1 MTEAQNTLSK
11 LKELLRMEKDEDY
24 AQYQRKMLNTSVDE
38 RRQKG
43 VTWYPVQLVNRFIST
58 GERYTLELDRTSHL
72 EQNHA
77 FQVGAIASVFSG
89 HGEDADALSGVISY
103 VRRDKMRVVL
113 NSDDV
118 PDWLR
123 DGKLGVNLLFDEG
136 GYREMQKALKEVHSA
151 DTGRLADLREILYGA
166 KQASFKKGFDFQ
178 SVNLNEGQNRA
189 LSQIFNAKDVAIIHG
204 PPGTGKT
211 TTLVNAIKEVVKTE
225 KQVLVCAQSNAAV
238 DLMVEKLDGLGIEVL
253 RIGHPA
259 RLTPEV
265 IENSLDVKISK
276 HPFFKELREIRKRS
290 DEYRKKGLK
299 YKRNFGH
306 EERMQRKMVMHEAK
320 MLKGD
325 ADRIESQITEDL
337 VDRTQVIACTLVG
350 STHRL
355 LQDRTFRSVFIDEA
369 SQALE
374 PACWI
379 AIKKAY
385 RVIMAGDHLQLPPT
399 IKSLKAAK
407 DGLANTLFE
416 KAIKHIDESVMLE
429 TQYRMHPDIM
439 KFSGDYFYGGQLKT
453 AEDVLFRE
461 KGSELEHFVFIDT
474 AGCGFTEKV
483 KKETLS
489 TYNKEEA
496 DLLVKH
502 LSNNL
507 SLDKSVGIIA
517 PYKAQIELLR
527 DLVMKNPAFDAVR
540 ENIVV
545 NTVDAFQGQERD
557 VIYIGLT
564 RSNEQNEIGFLK
576 EYRRMNVAMT
586 RAKTQLVIIGDSA
599 TLGRDAFYNSVIDYA
614 QQIGGYKSAFE
625 FLYAE

>member
-1 MTEAQNTLSK
+1 
-11 LKELLRMEKDEDY
+11 MEKDEDY

>member
-1 MTEAQNTLSK
+1 
-11 LKELLRMEKDEDY
+11 MEKDEDY

-625 FLYAE
+625 FFYAE

>member
-24 AQYQRKMLNTSVDE
+24 AQYQRKMPNTSVDE

>member
-1 MTEAQNTLSK
+1 
-11 LKELLRMEKDEDY
+11 MEKDEDY

-416 KAIKHIDESVMLE
+416 KAIKHNDESVMLE